1 MEEWVAL
8 GGHAFDEL
16 TGKTLQDPFM
26 RERLLRSDAQLWI
39 PVETSINELDERG
52 VCAVQQL
59 GQCFRIWPP
68 NLASAILDW
77 EWSEVVIEEMA
88 STTGLHQDVDGW
100 DAFVLHD

>member
-59 GQCFRIWPP
+59 GQRFRVGPP
-68 NLASAILDW
+68 NLASSVLDW
-77 EWSEVVIEEMA
+77 EWSEIVIEEMT

-100 DAFVLHD
+100 YAFVLHD